1 MKRFALLLPLAALTT
16 QSLLAQSHVVK
27 GRVVAEDG
35 NEPLIGV
42 TVRQEG
48 KPGGV
53 VTDANG
59 NYTMQVNSSGNTTLV
74 FSYVGMQTQQKT
86 VAPGTGVVNVTLQS
100 AAKQMDE
107 VVVVAYGTRKKGTIA
122 GSVAT
127 INSQKIAD
135 VPAAGFDQALQG
147 KATGL
152 TVMANSGEPSKAATF
167 LIRGVNSINSG
178 TAPLFIL
185 DGVPISSNDFN
196 TISPN
201 DIQSVSVL
209 KDASATSIYGARAA
223 NGVVVITTKKGRM
236 SDRAQV
242 TFRAQYGFS
251 WLAGDKWN
259 LMDTPE
265 RIQYEKEVGLSAGQ
279 DYKVLSRTN
288 VNWLNA
294 VYNNA
299 APLQSYELS
308 VSGANDR
315 THYFI
320 SGGYYDQD
328 GITNGSTFG
337 RYNLRFNADYKMKP
351 WLTMGTNTMMAYE
364 NIQQAQEGSL
374 TLNTPIFAAQFMLP
388 YWNPYKKDGSY
399 ASTSDGTWAGTG
411 VNPLEWMDNNPV
423 KYNKYKVMSSV
434 FAELSLMKG
443 LKFKSQFAVDFSHTT
458 AFMQSFPSFST
469 NQGQGAAGRSSSD
482 VRQLT
487 VTNTLDY
494 VFDLQNRHNFHFMLG
509 QEGVDY
515 YSEGFSVTAAGQ
527 TNDLLTTVSSGT
539 RATAWSDNTSGYA
552 YLSLFG
558 RGEYNYKNKY
568 YADFSLRTDA
578 SSRFGKDGRWAQFWS
593 VGLMWDLRKE
603 DFAKGLE
610 WLTNAQVA
618 FSTGTS
624 GNSSIPNYDHLA
636 LITSS
641 GFDYNGD
648 AGLGLLQKGNEK
660 LSWESTWSTNLA
672 LHLGFWNRLN
682 MDLEFYN
689 KRTTNMLM
697 QVPESYSDGG
707 FGARWDNVGTMVNRG
722 VELSANA
729 DVIRTPDFTWN
740 VNANVSY
747 NKNELK
753 KLYNGVDEYT
763 LSETGFR
770 LVVGHD
776 TREFYFVR
784 YAGVNP
790 ANGDALWYTKDG
802 QITNVYN
809 EGDKVMTGKS
819 AIAPWQGGF
828 GTTLTYKGI
837 SLNAQFTWV
846 GDRYMYNNDR
856 FYQES
861 NGLYT
866 AYNQSKK
873 LLYDRWKKPGD
884 VTEIPRHGVTPEL
897 DDRFLENASF
907 LRLKNVSLSYSLPQ
921 AWMKKTKFLTAARI
935 YAQGQNLLTFTKFSG
950 LDPESTSNVYVAQ
963 YPASR
968 QFTFG
973 LDITF

>member
-1 MKRFALLLPLAALTT
+1 MKRLALLF
-16 QSLLAQSHVVK
+16 LLALLETSVLFAQSFTVK
-27 GRVVAEDG
+27 GKVVAGDDR
-35 NEPLIGV
+35 EPLIGV

-48 KPGGV
+48 KPGGA
-53 VTDANG
+53 VTDTDG
-59 NYTMQVNSSGNTTLV
+59 NYTLQVNGTEKANLV
-74 FSYVGMQTQQKT
+74 FSYIGMLTQRHAVT
-86 VAPGTGVVNVTLQS
+86 AATGVLNITLQS

-127 INSQKIAD
+127 IGSKKIAD

-152 TVMANSGEPSKAATF
+152 TVMANSGEPSKSATF
-167 LIRGVNSINSG
+167 LIRGINSINSG

-185 DGVPISSNDFN
+185 DGVPISSSDFN
-196 TISPN
+196 TVSPN
-201 DIQSVSVL
+201 DIESVSVL

-223 NGVVVITTKKGRM
+223 NGVVVITTKKGRL
-236 SDRAQV
+236 SDRAQIN
-242 TFRAQYGFS
+242 FRAQYGFS

-259 LMDTPE
+259 LMDTDE
-265 RIQYEKEVGLSAGQ
+265 RIRFEKEIGLTSGQ
-279 DYKVLSRTN
+279 DYAKLAQTN
-288 VNWLNA
+288 TNWLKT
-294 VYNNA
+294 VYNDA

-328 GITNGSTFG
+328 GITNGSDFA

-351 WLTMGTNTMMAYE
+351 WLTMGTNTMLAYE
-364 NIQQAQEGSL
+364 DIQQAQEGSVA
-374 TLNTPIFAAQFMLP
+374 LNTPIFAAQFMLP
-388 YWNPYKKDGSY
+388 YWSAYKADGTL

-411 VNPLEWMDNNPV
+411 VNPLEWMAANPV
-423 KYNKYKVMSSV
+423 KYKKYKVMSTV
-434 FAELSLMKG
+434 FAEVSPVKG
-443 LKFKSQFAVDFSHTT
+443 LKIKSQFGVDFSHTA

-469 NQGQGAAGRSSSD
+469 NQGEGMAGRNSSD

-487 VTNTLDY
+487 VTNTADY
-494 VFDLQNRHNFHFMLG
+494 MFDIDNTHNFHFMLG

-515 YSEGFSVTAAGQ
+515 YSEGFSITAAGQ
-527 TNDLLTTVSSGT
+527 TNDLLTTVSSAT
-539 RATAWSDNTSGYA
+539 RATRWSDTTTGYA
-552 YLSLFG
+552 YLSIFG
-558 RGEYNYKNKY
+558 RGEYNYDNKY

-578 SSRFGKDGRWAQFWS
+578 SSRFGKNGRWAQFWS
-593 VGLMWDLRKE
+593 VGLMWDARKE
-603 DFAKGLE
+603 KFLKGAD
-610 WLTNAQVA
+610 WLTNAQIA

-624 GNSSIPNYDHLA
+624 GNSSIPDYDHLA

-672 LHLGFWNRLN
+672 LHLGFLNRIN

-689 KRTTNMLM
+689 KKTTNMLM
-697 QVPESYSDGG
+697 QVPESYTDGG

-722 VELSANA
+722 AELSVNA
-729 DVIRTPDFTWN
+729 DVIRTADFTWN
-740 VNANVSY
+740 LSANVSY
-747 NKNELK
+747 NYNELV

-763 LSETGFR
+763 LSETGYK
-770 LVVGHD
+770 LMVGHN

-790 ANGDALWYTKDG
+790 VNGDALWYTKDG
-802 QITNVYN
+802 RITNVYD

-819 AIAPWQGGF
+819 SIAPWQGGF
-828 GTTLTYKGI
+828 GTTLTWKGL

-846 GDRYMYNNDR
+846 GKRWMYNNDR

-866 AYNQSKK
+866 SYNQSRK
-873 LLYDRWKKPGD
+873 LLYDRWKQPGD
-884 VTEIPRHGVTPEL
+884 ITSIPRYGVTPEL
-897 DDRFLENASF
+897 DDRFLEDASF
-907 LRLKNVSLSYSLPQ
+907 LRLKNLSVAYSLPE
-921 AWMKKTKFLTAARI
+921 AWMGKTKFFTAARI

-950 LDPESTSNVYVAQ
+950 LDPESTSNVYVAA
-963 YPASR
+963 YPMSR

-973 LDITF
+973 IDLTF